1 MTALLELDSFSKALE
16 GQVRAEGDKRT
27 YRVDAQRRGWRIRNL
42 KQNVQLSPFGHDEEE
57 LPHAIPLYPHS
68 PDAHVHVVPAR
79 KRMLSVPV
87 VNGHIARLVAR

>member
-1 MTALLELDSFSKALE
+1 MTAMLGLDSFSKALE
-16 GQVRAEGDKRT
+16 GQVRAEGNI
-27 YRVDAQRRGWRIRNL
+27 DAQRRGWRIRNL